1 MDYDLVYKFFHLVV
15 VEAKKEIILEGIIQ
29 NIVQLVVSRDSMAY
43 ERNKRRRDELET
55 DDLLNIPSRGLVST
69 GEDWI
74 FTKYVC
80 EHQVWKLY

>member
-15 VEAKKEIILEGIIQ
+15 VEAKKEKMLDGIIQ
-29 NIVQLVVSRDSMAY
+29 NIVQLVASRDSM
-43 ERNKRRRDELET
+43 DELET
-55 DDLLNIPSRGLVST
+55 GDLLNIPSRCLVST